1 MDRFPT
7 AGARSKGG
15 GTIVYA
21 SRPFGLIFQDDV
33 QGFMATQ
40 HRLSSKN
47 LDLILHSSGG
57 SSEAAEQIVGYL
69 RSR

>member
-1 MDRFPT
+1 
-7 AGARSKGG
+7 
-15 GTIVYA
+15 
-21 SRPFGLIFQDDV
+21 
-33 QGFMATQ
+33 MATQ